1 MDIII
6 KAKGFI
12 DGEKA
17 PFIKVKGKYLL
28 EYTLEIARKIGY
40 ENLYIDT
47 DFREEVSAYCKDEN
61 IEFRFIEN
69 AKESLI
75 DTLEMDTLSVYDP
88 NILKGLIKNRDINH
102 IDRAL
107 LWVIKNKE
115 DIKKTDDYFTRLT
128 WNPLARYYAVPFG
141 EGLARFLSKKTNIT
155 PNQVTLWSLL
165 AGIAAAILFSVNN
178 YYLGLAAALS
188 LQLLHVFDVAD
199 GYLARLKNMR
209 SPFGAFWDGVVG
221 QVGMAI
227 CILGITI
234 GVQKEYQNEWIW
246 IVGFLIIFGSF
257 MCAYLNEL
265 HMLYLKNDTSC
276 EVIEKLKKNPI
287 VTSLDKTHS
296 FLNEWD
302 VRIFVICLCAV
313 FGELI
318 FALIYLCLFN
328 NIWIRSVFFEYVRHV
343 SKKREK
349 VEGGKNL

>member
-6 KAKGFI
+6 KAKGSI
-12 DGEKA
+12 DGKEV
-17 PFIKVKGKYLL
+17 PFIKVNEEYLL

-47 DFREEVSAYCKDEN
+47 DFREEVAAYCKDRN
-61 IEFRFIEN
+61 VEFGFIEN
-69 AKESLI
+69 PEERSI
-75 DTLEMDTLSVYDP
+75 DGLVIDMLSVYDP
-88 NILKGLIKNRDINH
+88 NILKRLIKKGDINH
-102 IDRAL
+102 IDHAL
-107 LWVIKNKE
+107 LWHIKNKG
-115 DIKKTDDYFTRLT
+115 DIKKTDDYFTRLS

-165 AGIAAAILFSVNN
+165 AGIAAAILFSFNN
-178 YYLGLAAALS
+178 YYFGIVAALS
-188 LQLLHVFDVAD
+188 LQLLHVFDITD

-221 QVGMAI
+221 QVGMAA

-234 GVQKEYQNEWIW
+234 GVQKKYQNEWIW

-265 HMLYLKNDTSC
+265 RSLFLLNNDTPC
-276 EVIEKLKKNPI
+276 EVIENFKRKRKAVVGI
-287 VTSLDKTHS
+287 YS
-296 FLNEWD
+296 FLNQWD

-313 FGELI
+313 FGNLI
-318 FALIYLCLFN
+318 FALIYLCLFKN
-328 NIWIRSVFFEYVRHV
+328 VWIISVFFEYVRYT
-343 SKKREK
+343 SKKKEIN
-349 VEGGKNL
+349 GSS

>member
-6 KAKGFI
+6 KAKGSI
-12 DGEKA
+12 DGKEA

-28 EYTLEIARKIGY
+28 EYTLEIARKVGY

-47 DFREEVSAYCKDEN
+47 DFREEVAAYCKDRN
-61 IEFRFIEN
+61 IEFGFIEN
-69 AKESLI
+69 EKESSI
-75 DTLEMDTLSVYDP
+75 DTLVIDTLSVYDL
-88 NILKGLIKNRDINH
+88 NILKKLIKKGDRNH

-107 LWVIKNKE
+107 LWVIRNKE

-165 AGIAAAILFSVNN
+165 AGIAAAILFSFNN

-209 SPFGAFWDGVVG
+209 SHFGAFWDGVVG
-221 QVGMAI
+221 QTGMAA

-246 IVGFLIIFGSF
+246 IIGFLIIFGSF

-265 HMLYLKNDTSC
+265 RMQYLKNDTSC
-276 EVIEKLKKNPI
+276 EVIEKFKRKQT
-287 VTSLDKTHS
+287 VRS
-296 FLNEWD
+296 FLNMLHFFGEWD
-302 VRIFVICLCAV
+302 VRILVICLCAV
-313 FGELI
+313 FNELI
-318 FALIYLCLFN
+318 FALLYLCLLN
-328 NIWIRSVFFEYVRHV
+328 NLWILSVYSEYVRDV
-343 SKKREK
+343 SKSREK
-349 VEGGKNL
+349 VKKVKNL